1 MEYRKLIKFGNSSH
15 VISLPSEWLK
25 KNKITKGNVVYLDQN
40 GNNELILTPERK
52 ETKIEIKEITISLAN
67 KSDYDI
73 KRELISAYTNNF
85 KKINIIDNSLE
96 ERYDTIK
103 EILQNLIA
111 IEILDHTS
119 NKLVLQDFLDMDN
132 VSIKKIIRRL
142 DILIRA
148 MLMDSRNTRK
158 KDLYNSLMKRDEDVN
173 RLTILANRVVNYYLE
188 HPEKIKPEES
198 LRDIVRFNIISDH
211 MERLADESKR
221 IARILRVLK
230 APKKFTD
237 KIDSIYQTIEKTYS
251 KIMQSFYQK
260 DNNLAFQS
268 SKAVREKIT
277 KICANLYDE
286 TKNKES
292 VIVLEKFK
300 TMANHIKVIG
310 RAIYD

>member
-1 MEYRKLIKFGNSSH
+1 MLAHNSSTFVWVRSIIALNYEQIENLMTK
-15 VISLPSEWLK
+15 VISRS
-25 KNKITKGNVVYLDQN
+25 Q
-40 GNNELILTPERK
+40 
-52 ETKIEIKEITISLAN
+52 ISLAGEFAVL
-67 KSDYDI
+67 SQ
-73 KRELISAYTNNF
+73 L
-85 KKINIIDNSLE
+85 SL
-96 ERYDTIK
+96 RGFDA
-103 EILQNLIA
+103 NLT
-111 IEILDHTS
+111 LGNT
-119 NKLVLQDFLDMDN
+119 KN
-132 VSIKKIIRRL
+132 V